1 MSAVLVERQG
11 RVLWV
16 TLNRPDARNAIDQDM
31 HHRLVAVWREFGAC
45 GDLDVA
51 VITGNGEAF
60 CAGMDL
66 KTFVPEYVGA
76 DLQKMLDLVPVG
88 LGGITRGMHWLRKP
102 IIAAVNGWAI
112 AAGLEL
118 ALAAD
123 IRIASERAVFGSFEA
138 RRGFHHGDGG
148 IPRLVNICGVGFAME
163 MVLTAEPLDAERALR
178 AGLVSRVVPHE
189 ALKDQAQA
197 VADSILRNDQE
208 AVRSA
213 KATVLEMI
221 GRGLDDQLRIEAMN
235 GYRQMVSGKEVLE
248 RLRLFYE
255 KKDPGRVG
263 HCAGTT
269 DRLREK

>member
-1 MSAVLVERQG
+1 MSKVLVERRG

-16 TLNRPDARNAIDQDM
+16 TLNRPEARNAIDQDV
-31 HHRLVAVWREFGAC
+31 HHLLVEAWREFGRSA
-45 GDLDVA
+45 DLDVA
-51 VITGNGEAF
+51 VITGNGGAF

-76 DLQKMLDLVPVG
+76 DQQKVLDLVPVG

-112 AAGLEL
+112 AAGFEL

-163 MVLTAEPLDAERALR
+163 MVLTAEPVDAERALR

-189 ALKDQAQA
+189 ALMDQALA
-197 VADSILRNDQE
+197 VAEHILRNDQE

-221 GRGLDDQLRIEAMN
+221 GRGLDDQLRIEAIN
-235 GYRQMVSGKEVLE
+235 GYSRMALGNEVRR
-248 RLRLFYE
+248 RLQQFYE
-255 KKDPGRVG
+255 KSDPGRVG
-263 HCAGTT
+263 RRAATGA
-269 DRLREK
+269 